1 MIPELCAIT
10 LADDHYED
18 SAVPSPHPVVSLLHE
33 PRRHAEVPSV
43 YMGSWEES
51 LVPLEGLETASPEYW
66 IYTRFAIAY
75 KTVADVLASNSRSV
89 AKMSRFP

>member
-51 LVPLEGLETASPEYW
+51 LVPLEGLEVTSTEYW
-66 IYTRFAIAY
+66 ISTRFAIAD
-75 KTVADVLASNSRSV
+75 TAVADVLTGHSRSL
-89 AKMSRFP
+89 ARMSRFP